1 MTIVGEL
8 EQRIFNTITSLG
20 NRKKQPNEDTI
31 YYIISKTETTKSMN
45 KETLQEALNELVNSK
60 KLKVKLRNGKK
71 SYYIENDSFHKDKN
85 NDQVIENIE
94 VLFTFDHETPYHK
107 ITLKRRTLVINEIG
121 NNTNEIY
128 DLHKYMQSLAPEM
141 ETMKSFITEQFY
153 LLKRSISEINSS
165 TDVLT
170 IALLKPQIFSVGILS
185 FYCKKTRFN

>member
-31 YYIISKTETTKSMN
+31 YYIISKTKTTKSMN

-85 NDQVIENIE
+85 NDQVIENIK
-94 VLFTFDHETPYHK
+94 VLFTFDHETP
-107 ITLKRRTLVINEIG
+107 L
-121 NNTNEIY
+121 
-128 DLHKYMQSLAPEM
+128 
-141 ETMKSFITEQFY
+141 
-153 LLKRSISEINSS
+153 
-165 TDVLT
+165 
-170 IALLKPQIFSVGILS
+170 PQDNIEKESP
-185 FYCKKTRFN
+185 CNK